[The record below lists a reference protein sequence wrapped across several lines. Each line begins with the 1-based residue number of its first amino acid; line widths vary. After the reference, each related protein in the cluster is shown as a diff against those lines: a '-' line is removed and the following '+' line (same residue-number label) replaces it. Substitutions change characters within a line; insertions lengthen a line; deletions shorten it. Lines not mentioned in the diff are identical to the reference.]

1 MGGSRAGKEGKIRA
15 MPNGKDRWPAQSRCS
30 EVLPRVSARR
40 AEADAKMALE
50 TLDRLLAVER
60 KATADY
66 GPHPRMQDAERLRRE
81 AEEGHERAVRA
92 ADADVQ
98 ESLSLAHEAAV
109 EALSGTP
116 STRTRAA
123 AHRQYM
129 AAFDRARTP
138 WTRATQGT
146 KEANEAMKEVRRLV
160 LEAATVLSRVKVAP
174 ADAGALPR
182 RRAKT
187 GLNALVWSKK
197 SFASP
202 GVEREKT
209 DTGSSSVPP
218 VPPSP
223 PEWHDQH
230 DIVIDLDDE
239 TSEDNEDNETSGDN
253 EDFYIDLDDDDNGA
267 SDGVPGGGGL
277 GAKRPAT
284 AASTDDDQDRDGRAT
299 KRRRT
304 AETRPTTASQEILQS
319 TTRSATRDMRGSQRF
334 SQQWLAYPRPQD
346 FN

>member
-1 MGGSRAGKEGKIRA
+1 
-15 MPNGKDRWPAQSRCS
+15 
-30 EVLPRVSARR
+30 
-40 AEADAKMALE
+40 
-50 TLDRLLAVER
+50 
-60 KATADY
+60 
-66 GPHPRMQDAERLRRE
+66 
-81 AEEGHERAVRA
+81 
-92 ADADVQ
+92 
-98 ESLSLAHEAAV
+98 
-109 EALSGTP
+109 
-116 STRTRAA
+116 
-123 AHRQYM
+123 
-129 AAFDRARTP
+129 
-138 WTRATQGT
+138 
-146 KEANEAMKEVRRLV
+146 MKEVRRLV

-182 RRAKT
+182 RQTKT

-209 DTGSSSVPP
+209 DRGSSSVPP

-230 DIVIDLDDE
+230 DFVIELDDE
-239 TSEDNEDNETSGDN
+239 TSEDNEDNG
-253 EDFYIDLDDDDNGA
+253 DFYIDLDDDGA
-267 SDGVPGGGGL
+267 SDGVPAGGGL

-284 AASTDDDQDRDGRAT
+284 AASTDDDQERDGRAAT
-299 KRRRT
+299 RRRT

-319 TTRSATRDMRGSQRF
+319 TTTSTTRDMRGSQRF

>member
-1 MGGSRAGKEGKIRA
+1 
-15 MPNGKDRWPAQSRCS
+15 
-30 EVLPRVSARR
+30 
-40 AEADAKMALE
+40 MALE
-50 TLDRLLAVER
+50 PLDRLLAVER

-116 STRTRAA
+116 STRTGAA

-129 AAFDRARTP
+129 TAFDRARTP

-160 LEAATVLSRVKVAP
+160 LEAATVLGRVKVAP
-174 ADAGALPR
+174 ADVGALPR

-187 GLNALVWSKK
+187 GLNALVWSRK

-218 VPPSP
+218 VPPSSR
-223 PEWHDQH
+223 Q
-230 DIVIDLDDE
+230 
-239 TSEDNEDNETSGDN
+239 SS
-253 EDFYIDLDDDDNGA
+253 
-267 SDGVPGGGGL
+267 
-277 GAKRPAT
+277 
-284 AASTDDDQDRDGRAT
+284 STDKDTHTNTYIYIYIYIHLHIYIHIVCTCVRYVV
-299 KRRRT
+299 
-304 AETRPTTASQEILQS
+304 
-319 TTRSATRDMRGSQRF
+319 M
-334 SQQWLAYPRPQD
+334 
-346 FN
+346 

>member
-1 MGGSRAGKEGKIRA
+1 MSHLVRPAAPESLWLPPGSAPACGAEERLPPVLGLYEDVEADVAAVEEAKGEAVAKLDRA
-15 MPNGKDRWPAQSRCS
+15 MPNGKVRWPAQSRCS
-30 EVLPRVSARR
+30 EVLPRVSARH

-92 ADADVQ
+92 ADAAVQ

-129 AAFDRARTP
+129 TAFDRARIP

-182 RRAKT
+182 RRTKT
-187 GLNALVWSKK
+187 GLNALV
-197 SFASP
+197 
-202 GVEREKT
+202 
-209 DTGSSSVPP
+209 
-218 VPPSP
+218 
-223 PEWHDQH
+223 
-230 DIVIDLDDE
+230 
-239 TSEDNEDNETSGDN
+239 
-253 EDFYIDLDDDDNGA
+253 
-267 SDGVPGGGGL
+267 
-277 GAKRPAT
+277 
-284 AASTDDDQDRDGRAT
+284 
-299 KRRRT
+299 
-304 AETRPTTASQEILQS
+304 
-319 TTRSATRDMRGSQRF
+319 
-334 SQQWLAYPRPQD
+334 
-346 FN
+346 

>member
-1 MGGSRAGKEGKIRA
+1 
-15 MPNGKDRWPAQSRCS
+15 
-30 EVLPRVSARR
+30 
-40 AEADAKMALE
+40 
-50 TLDRLLAVER
+50 
-60 KATADY
+60 
-66 GPHPRMQDAERLRRE
+66 MQDAEQLGRE
-81 AEEGHERAVRA
+81 AEECHERAVR

-98 ESLSLAHEAAV
+98 ESLSLAHKTAV
-109 EALSGTP
+109 EALSDSTGQGAGTP
-116 STRTRAA
+116 FTRTRAA

-160 LEAATVLSRVKVAP
+160 LEAATVLGRVKVAP
-174 ADAGALPR
+174 ADVGALPR
-182 RRAKT
+182 RQTKA
-187 GLNALVWSKK
+187 GLNALVWSRK

-218 VPPSP
+218 VPPILPSP
-223 PEWHDQH
+223 PEGHDQH
-230 DIVIDLDDE
+230 DFVIELDEE
-239 TSEDNEDNETSGDN
+239 TSEDNEDNG
-253 EDFYIDLDDDDNGA
+253 DFYIDLDDDDDGA
-267 SDGVPGGGGL
+267 SDGVPAGGGL

-284 AASTDDDQDRDGRAT
+284 AASTDDDQERDGRAAT
-299 KRRRT
+299 RRRT

-319 TTRSATRDMRGSQRF
+319 TTRSTTRDMRG

>member
-1 MGGSRAGKEGKIRA
+1 
-15 MPNGKDRWPAQSRCS
+15 
-30 EVLPRVSARR
+30 
-40 AEADAKMALE
+40 MALE

-92 ADADVQ
+92 DAAVQ

-123 AHRQYM
+123 AHRRYM
-129 AAFDRARTP
+129 AAFDQARTP

-174 ADAGALPR
+174 ADVGALPR

-187 GLNALVWSKK
+187 GLNALVWSRK

-218 VPPSP
+218 
-223 PEWHDQH
+223 
-230 DIVIDLDDE
+230 
-239 TSEDNEDNETSGDN
+239 
-253 EDFYIDLDDDDNGA
+253 A
-267 SDGVPGGGGL
+267 GGGL

-284 AASTDDDQDRDGRAT
+284 AASTDDDQERDGRAAT
-299 KRRRT
+299 RRRT

-319 TTRSATRDMRGSQRF
+319 TTRSTTRDMRG
-334 SQQWLAYPRPQD
+334 SQQWLAYPRPQN
-346 FN
+346 FKSASQAMLQ

>member
-1 MGGSRAGKEGKIRA
+1 MSHLVRPAAPESLWLPPGSA
-15 MPNGKDRWPAQSRCS
+15 PACGAEERLPP
-30 EVLPRVSARR
+30 VLRLYEDV
-40 AEADAKMALE
+40 EADVA
-50 TLDRLLAVER
+50 AVEEA

-81 AEEGHERAVRA
+81 AEEGHKRAVRA

-160 LEAATVLSRVKVAP
+160 LEAATVLGRVKVAP
-174 ADAGALPR
+174 ADVGALPR

-187 GLNALVWSKK
+187 GLNALVWSRK

-218 VPPSP
+218 VLPIPAIPARVVRSTRYR
-223 PEWHDQH
+223 DRSRRR
-230 DIVIDLDDE
+230 DL
-239 TSEDNEDNETSGDN
+239 GRQRRRRR
-253 EDFYIDLDDDDNGA
+253 DFYIDLDDDDDGA
-267 SDGVPGGGGL
+267 SDGVPAGGGL

-284 AASTDDDQDRDGRAT
+284 AASTDDDQERDGRAAT
-299 KRRRT
+299 RRRT

-319 TTRSATRDMRGSQRF
+319 TTRSTTRDMRGSQRF

-346 FN
+346 FIDIIVLKII